1 MSEWL
6 DRLTSRE
13 GRKWLYGVSM
23 AAIPLLILAGKLTNE
38 QAAAVLNFIA
48 AILGIGA
55 PAMALSHLT
64 PLTEPKD
71 SINVPEDLN
80 LDVPLDIEEEA

>member
-1 MSEWL
+1 MKPWEWL
-6 DRLTSRE
+6 LSRQ

-48 AILGIGA
+48 AVLGVGA
-55 PAMALSHLT
+55 PAMALKNL
-64 PLTEPKD
+64 PPKD
-71 SINVPEDLN
+71 GE
-80 LDVPLDIEEEA
+80 